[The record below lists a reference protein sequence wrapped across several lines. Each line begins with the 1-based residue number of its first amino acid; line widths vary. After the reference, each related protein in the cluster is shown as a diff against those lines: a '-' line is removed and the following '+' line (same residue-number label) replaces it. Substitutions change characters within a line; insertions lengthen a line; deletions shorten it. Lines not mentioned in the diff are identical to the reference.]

1 MAVTL
6 GAVVMTLGAV
16 TMRVLA
22 VLAALARL
30 TMIVLAAV
38 IVTGVRAMCLA
49 VTALGSAVVG
59 NSNPLKLATLGSG
72 HPQSQQTGTKRSP
85 TQRRSQR
92 HH

>member
-6 GAVVMTLGAV
+6 GAVAVTLGAV

-38 IVTGVRAMCLA
+38 TVTGVRAMCLA
-49 VTALGSAVVG
+49 VTALAGGAVVG

-72 HPQSQQTGTKRSP
+72 HPQSQQTGTKRGP
-85 TQRRSQR
+85 TQRQS
-92 HH
+92 